1 MIHYR
6 AGGQEFLGSHIFLP
20 RFAVDEF
27 SIDRDTILFYFLIDS
42 DEGDISLRLITIAKK
57 RMSAAFVHSVMVFI
71 VTSNCIGIAVT
82 YYAVR
87 RLKSKTDKL
96 RRNLG

>member
-1 MIHYR
+1 M
-6 AGGQEFLGSHIFLP
+6 
-20 RFAVDEF
+20 
-27 SIDRDTILFYFLIDS
+27 FYFLKDS

-71 VTSNCIGIAVT
+71 VTSNCIGTAVP